1 MNEQVKEIINR
12 AAINSK
18 IGIPLF
24 DKNGE
29 LCCAEI
35 KNRLFLRENIEDEI
49 EDSLVIK
56 DAEDEDISLIYDE
69 NELIMYVPQELKE
82 KILFSVEYVFSEFDK
97 VNDGINDLNRQ
108 FNINRIAAIR
118 NAEDILKIQGSNYS
132 NKMSLCM
139 CRNSL
144 GDVLFQL
151 QMHITDI
158 IDEIYKIP
166 TDKRRIFKIKVKNVL
181 AKEKEAQISLMEYI
195 KGVGIYAEISMKLG
209 DNESAVRRVD
219 DALEF
224 IAKIE
229 DNKRTRIEGWNQ
241 KKDMFWIRK
250 LIEYEIM
257 LKDIKSRIEN
267 KKVLRIEI
275 S

>member
-12 AAINSK
+12 ATINSK

-35 KNRLFLRENIEDEI
+35 KNRLFLREDTEDEI
-49 EDSLVIK
+49 EDSLIIR
-56 DAEDEDISLIYDE
+56 DAEDEDISFDYDE
-69 NELIMYVPQELKE
+69 NELIMYVPQELKD
-82 KILFSVEYVFSEFDK
+82 KILFSIEYVLSEFDK
-97 VNDGINDLNRQ
+97 INDGINDLNRQ

-151 QMHITDI
+151 QMNITDV
-158 IDEIYKIP
+158 IDYIYNIP

-224 IAKIE
+224 IGKIE
-229 DNKRTRIEGWNQ
+229 DNKRARIEGWNQ